1 MGEPSEPA
9 SVRISLGIVSIHR
22 DVYDVMTEVVP
33 LAWIEDEADDSR
45 SASLV
50 QPINKGRFSARTVD
64 GERPVQR
71 LKAWWNEVG
80 YS

>member
-1 MGEPSEPA
+1 
-9 SVRISLGIVSIHR
+9 
-22 DVYDVMTEVVP
+22 MTEVVR
-33 LAWIEDEADDSR
+33 LAWIENEADDSR

-50 QPINKGRFSARTVD
+50 QSIDKCRFSARTVD